1 VRKIVTK
8 KNRADIEPLNRII
21 RQIAEGQAGIEVG
34 GLNGS
39 SRSLLSA
46 LLFQRLERPL
56 LVVCPEEK
64 EAESFARELSFFL
77 GEESVFHYPSLD
89 FLTID
94 MFALQKEEELR
105 RLEALANLQVGNKM
119 VMVVSAAAL
128 MQKVMP
134 VDEFGQYLQ
143 IISVSDTL
151 NMDEFG
157 RRLVAQGY
165 QRQSL
170 VEEKGQFS
178 IRGNIVDIFPPAEK
192 NPLRLEMFGDEIE
205 SIRVF
210 DPTSQRSIGTA
221 TAFIVPPSGE
231 VIINASTLERAV
243 RNIRRRCDELSI
255 SREIRNRLVDTLKEG
270 LTTVKTDCRKISCP
284 VFLIIYLR
292 IPW

>member
-1 VRKIVTK
+1 
-8 KNRADIEPLNRII
+8 
-21 RQIAEGQAGIEVG
+21 
-34 GLNGS
+34 
-39 SRSLLSA
+39 
-46 LLFQRLERPL
+46 
-56 LVVCPEEK
+56 
-64 EAESFARELSFFL
+64 
-77 GEESVFHYPSLD
+77 
-89 FLTID
+89 

-178 IRGNIVDIFPPAEK
+178 IRGNIVDIFPPA
-192 NPLRLEMFGDEIE
+192 
-205 SIRVF
+205 
-210 DPTSQRSIGTA
+210 
-221 TAFIVPPSGE
+221 
-231 VIINASTLERAV
+231 
-243 RNIRRRCDELSI
+243 
-255 SREIRNRLVDTLKEG
+255 
-270 LTTVKTDCRKISCP
+270 
-284 VFLIIYLR
+284 
-292 IPW
+292 